1 MTTTSGGKVHQNQPV
16 PLSLEV
22 LLFTKPFKFPFSKEI
37 CSEAI
42 GGNIVMCPL
51 CDKKCGYWKL
61 ITTCNSS
68 WVRYSVLRTDLALN
82 YLALCHL

>member
-16 PLSLEV
+16 PLILEV